1 MGRRRG
7 RPWCASQRASGRL
20 GYTGSNQYPLSAFC
34 RDAGTHLVRSATMPR
49 CSSSSITFRRDGDD
63 EIHREPGA
71 RGSRRRSSRGSSES
85 ELVVRSIA
93 VGGQP
98 APAQKSR
105 DLALCIRPSPHETV
119 GTSHSV
125 TRPRLNAMDC
135 LPRVEVRSVV
145 AGAPRTLKGASLS
158 GGQHRC
164 RGVGYQPASHSRAP
178 LRSTGRQAPFF

>member
-1 MGRRRG
+1 
-7 RPWCASQRASGRL
+7 
-20 GYTGSNQYPLSAFC
+20 
-34 RDAGTHLVRSATMPR
+34 MPR

-105 DLALCIRPSPHETV
+105 DLALCIRPSPHKTV

-125 TRPRLNAMDC
+125 TRPRLYAMDC

-145 AGAPRTLKGASLS
+145 AGAPRTRKGASLS

-178 LRSTGRQAPFF
+178 LRSTGRQALFFDPLARTACALLATRLSFAPLDGPRHDVSTITRLASF